1 MGESG
6 KLVRPDR
13 LKSGVVIG
21 QLDGL
26 VDHHAGEI
34 GPPWLALP
42 LRNDECD
49 RRPLTSEQT
58 EKTRDEG
65 FRREAPRVLS

>member
-1 MGESG
+1 MRESG
-6 KLVRPDR
+6 KLVGPDR

-21 QLDGL
+21 KLDGL

-34 GPPWLALP
+34 GPPGLALP
-42 LRNDECD
+42 LRSDECD

-65 FRREAPRVLS
+65 FRREAPWVLS